1 MDQMKIGRYIALLR
15 RQAGLTQ
22 EKLGEKLGVTNKT
35 ISRWE
40 NGNYMPDI
48 EMFGLLAK
56 EFHVSINDLLAGEK
70 IPDEDFRQKADE
82 NIITV
87 AASSAFSF
95 DERKTYFKKKWRKE
109 HISLFVIIGLILITA
124 LIIPF
129 VIHKPWLIGLLP
141 ILAVVGHCYQHNKMM
156 IYVENNLYHDEIN
169 FYFVEKIQRDNGALL
184 YRYSPYVCSVRP
196 NSPDT

>member
-1 MDQMKIGRYIALLR
+1 
-15 RQAGLTQ
+15 
-22 EKLGEKLGVTNKT
+22 
-35 ISRWE
+35 
-40 NGNYMPDI
+40 MPDI

-70 IPDEDFRQKADE
+70 IPGEDFRQKADE
-82 NIITV
+82 NIIAV

-109 HISLFVIIGLILITA
+109 HISLFVIIGLILIAA

-156 IYVENNLYHDEIN
+156 IYVENNLYH
-169 FYFVEKIQRDNGALL
+169 
-184 YRYSPYVCSVRP
+184 
-196 NSPDT
+196 

>member
-1 MDQMKIGRYIALLR
+1 MRKTSHRKGDILSEEVQNNGSNENRKVYRTPSPTGRTHARETGRETRCNEQNHFSL
-15 RQAGLTQ
+15 GKW
-22 EKLGEKLGVTNKT
+22 KLYARHRNV
-35 ISRWE
+35 S
-40 NGNYMPDI
+40 
-48 EMFGLLAK
+48 K

-82 NIITV
+82 NIIAV

-109 HISLFVIIGLILITA
+109 HISLFVIIGLILIAA

-156 IYVENNLYHDEIN
+156 IYVENNLYH
-169 FYFVEKIQRDNGALL
+169 
-184 YRYSPYVCSVRP
+184 
-196 NSPDT
+196 

>member
-1 MDQMKIGRYIALLR
+1 
-15 RQAGLTQ
+15 
-22 EKLGEKLGVTNKT
+22 
-35 ISRWE
+35 
-40 NGNYMPDI
+40 MPDI

-82 NIITV
+82 NIIAV

-95 DERKTYFKKKWRKE
+95 DERKPYFKKKWRKE

-129 VIHKPWLIGLLP
+129 VIHKPWFIGLLP
-141 ILAVVGHCYQHNKMM
+141 LLAVVGHCYQHNKMM
-156 IYVENNLYHDEIN
+156 IYVENNLYH
-169 FYFVEKIQRDNGALL
+169 
-184 YRYSPYVCSVRP
+184 
-196 NSPDT
+196 

>member
-40 NGNYMPDI
+40 NGNYMPEI

-82 NIITV
+82 NIIAV

-95 DERKTYFKKKWRKE
+95 DERKTYL
-109 HISLFVIIGLILITA
+109 SLFVIIGLILITA

-156 IYVENNLYHDEIN
+156 IYVENNLYH
-169 FYFVEKIQRDNGALL
+169 
-184 YRYSPYVCSVRP
+184 
-196 NSPDT
+196 

>member
-82 NIITV
+82 NIIAV

-95 DERKTYFKKKWRKE
+95 EERKTYFKKKWRKE
-109 HISLFVIIGLILITA
+109 HISLFVIIGLILIAA

-156 IYVENNLYHDEIN
+156 IYVENNLYH
-169 FYFVEKIQRDNGALL
+169 
-184 YRYSPYVCSVRP
+184 
-196 NSPDT
+196 